1 MKLYNRFQ
9 LTAHCGLAKVFD
21 KNLREKNNVE
31 YAKYRWSEWA
41 MSQRIPKGVFI
52 THNDVILKAVNY
64 LEHLN
69 IFL

>member
-1 MKLYNRFQ
+1 MVNMCLETLQPFSIYCS
-9 LTAHCGLAKVFD
+9 LSCGLAIAID

-52 THNDVILKAVNY
+52 TMM
-64 LEHLN
+64 
-69 IFL
+69 